1 MRLWCSYYIDKLML
15 KILLKICLISRMK
28 EAEEKVKKMTEEKKD
43 VAKKT
48 KEAGGLKSKL
58 KDKLKSKQW
67 YWHISL

>member
-1 MRLWCSYYIDKLML
+1 ML
-15 KILLKICLISRMK
+15 KISPKYLLISRIK

-58 KDKLKSKQW
+58 KDKLKTKQ
-67 YWHISL
+67 